1 MSLLFPEV
9 PAPGLVG
16 IARLADAA
24 ATLEAKRSVEYRE
37 LATRRYIGRV
47 SGDRMLFDWTINPY
61 RGCEFACKYCY
72 ARYTHEFMELR
83 DPEQFETRIFA
94 KQWSAAAFRQ
104 EVQRLPRGAWIAI
117 GTATDP
123 YQPAERRYR
132 ITRRML
138 EVFAGTSGLKIG
150 ITTKSDL
157 IARDADVLAEVSRRH
172 NTGVM
177 LTVTTTDERLAR
189 LLEPKAPRPELRL
202 RGIEAL
208 AKAGV
213 AAGAFVAPVLPL
225 LNDSESSLDA
235 VARAA
240 AAHGARYFAANL
252 LFLQPSAAAVFLP
265 FLETHYP
272 QLVRRYRE
280 RFARG
285 AYLTGDYVEK
295 IRARVREIRQR
306 HGLTR
311 ELGSA
316 PEVHAGEQLTLF

>member
-1 MSLLFPEV
+1 MSRLFPES
-9 PAPGLVG
+9 PGPGLVG
-16 IARLADAA
+16 IARLAAA
-24 ATLEAKRSVEYRE
+24 ASPLEAKRTVEYRE
-37 LATRRYIGRV
+37 LATRRYISRV
-47 SGDRMLFDWTINPY
+47 SGERMPFDWTLNPY
-61 RGCEFACKYCY
+61 RGCEFACRYCY

-83 DPEQFETRIFA
+83 DPQQFETQIFA
-94 KQWSAAAFRQ
+94 KTWSAAAFRQ
-104 EVQRLPRGAWIAI
+104 EVQRLPPGAWVAI

-177 LTVTTTDERLAR
+177 LTVTTTDARLAR

-202 RGIEAL
+202 RAIEAL
-208 AKAGV
+208 AQAGV

-225 LNDSESSLDA
+225 LNDSESSLEA

-252 LFLQPSAAAVFLP
+252 LFLKPSAAAVFLP
-265 FLETHYP
+265 FLEAHYP
-272 QLVRRYRE
+272 RLVRRYRE

-285 AYLTGDYVEK
+285 AYLSGDYVEK
-295 IRARVREIRQR
+295 IRARVRDIRQR

-316 PEVHAGEQLTLF
+316 PEVQAGEQLTLF